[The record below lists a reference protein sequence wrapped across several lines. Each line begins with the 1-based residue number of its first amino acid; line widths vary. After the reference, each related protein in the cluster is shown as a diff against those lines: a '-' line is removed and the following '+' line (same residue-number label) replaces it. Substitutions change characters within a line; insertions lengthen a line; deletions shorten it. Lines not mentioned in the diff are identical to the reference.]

1 VVNIYEIEWNDHF
14 FDNTK
19 DKNIADTNNTT
30 DNTTK
35 ITPEEA
41 EK

>member
-1 VVNIYEIEWNDHF
+1 VVNIYEIEWNVHF

-19 DKNIADTNNTT
+19 DKNIADTNTT